1 MNNLW
6 RDIRYAVR
14 TLRKNPGFTAVVVLT
29 LGLGIGANTAIFS
42 VTNAVLLKPP
52 PFQDPDQLV
61 QLWETQ
67 SDVPLAPVS
76 SGDYLDWQAQNSTL
90 AGTSMYGFVQN
101 SNLSNKVSSEPAA
114 TVMVQG
120 NFFKTLGA
128 EPAAGRTFLAGEDQ
142 PGQNHVAVLS
152 HRFWQQ
158 HMAGRSDALGQ
169 EVELDS
175 MKYVIV
181 GIMPLGF
188 NFPAG
193 TDVWIPFDMSAT
205 AMSKHGQHQYKVVS
219 RLRSGVSVQNAETD
233 LKAIS
238 LRLQQEFPDTNYK
251 IGVAVLPF
259 REQLIKS
266 ARPLLLMLMSA
277 VFVVLL
283 IACANVTN
291 LMLAR
296 ATSRS
301 REVAIRTALGS
312 SNPRL
317 IRQLLAESILLSLL
331 GGIFGILLANW
342 SLSIFE
348 KAVAQIDP
356 HQNPIALDKTGLGLT
371 FLVALVIG
379 IIFGM
384 VPVYHGLRVNMVTE
398 LKAGA
403 VNLFGSD
410 KRKLICY
417 GLIVGQI
424 AMSLALLMNAGLLIR
439 SLKHLREVDIGVSS
453 SQLSTVKLLLPAQ
466 TYQTPE
472 QAKAFYDGLLQDLG
486 KDPRINAATVAR
498 ELPTDGGNNGYVTL
512 PGHTTDKVLVEWNS
526 VTTNYFKVMNIPF
539 LKGRSFQDQDSA
551 EALAVLHASVKSGNE
566 AHPYDGPPT
575 LVAIINETMS
585 QKLWPQGDAVGN
597 IFNLG
602 GGVPVTVI
610 GIVGD
615 VKEFGIVGQVIPQAY
630 FPLEWAFYRPGRPMN
645 LIVKQNTSSSRVIES
660 VKVAVRKA
668 DPTLALFSVHSMQ
681 DVIDNSTTTVR
692 SQTTLLTV
700 FAILALV
707 LVAVGIYGVLSYLM
721 TQRTRE
727 FSIRMAVG
735 AQRRD
740 LIKLIGGEMAAVLS
754 IGLVLGMAGA
764 YALSR
769 SLASMLYGLSSDDPA
784 TFGFAAIVVAT
795 TVLLAGLVPAI
806 RTTRVDPATML
817 RQE

>member
-1 MNNLW
+1 MNDLW
-6 RDIRYAVR
+6 RDIRYAGR
-14 TLRKNPGFTAVVVLT
+14 SLRKNPGFTTVVVLT

-52 PFQDPDQLV
+52 PFKDPDRLV

-67 SDVPLAPVS
+67 SAVPLSPVS
-76 SGDYLDWQAQNSTL
+76 SGDYLEWQAQNSTL
-90 AGTSMYGFVQN
+90 AATSIYGFVQN
-101 SNLSNKVSSEPAA
+101 SNLSNKISPEPAA
-114 TVMVQG
+114 TVKVQG

-128 EPAAGRTFLAGEDQ
+128 EAVAGRTFLPGEDQ
-142 PGQNHVAVLS
+142 PGQNHLAVLNY
-152 HRFWQQ
+152 RFWQQ
-158 HMAGRSDALGQ
+158 HMAGRNDALGQ

-175 MKYVIV
+175 TKYTIV
-181 GIMPLGF
+181 GIMAPGF

-193 TDVWIPFDMSAT
+193 TDVWIPLDMGTA
-205 AMSKHGQHQYKVVS
+205 AMSKHGQHQYKVLG
-219 RLRSGVSVQNAETD
+219 RLRSGVSIQNAETD
-233 LKAIS
+233 LTAIA
-238 LRLQQEFPDTNYK
+238 LRLQQEFPDSNYK
-251 IGVAVLPF
+251 IGVAALPF

-277 VFVVLL
+277 VLVVLL

-296 ATSRS
+296 AASRT

-331 GGIFGILLANW
+331 GGIFGILLAYW

-356 HQNPIALDKTGLGLT
+356 HQNPIALDKTVLSVT

-384 VPVYHGLRVNMVTE
+384 VPVFHGLRVNMVTE

-410 KRKLICY
+410 KRKVIRY

-453 SQLSTVKLLLPAQ
+453 GQLLTAKLLLPAE

-472 QAKAFYDGLLQDLG
+472 QAQAFYINLLQDLG

-498 ELPTDGGNNGYVTL
+498 ELPTDGGSNGYVTL
-512 PGHTTDKVLVEWNS
+512 PGSTTDKVLVEWNS
-526 VTTNYFKVMNIPF
+526 VTANYFKVMSIPF

-551 EALAVLHASVKSGNE
+551 DALAVLHASVKSGNE
-566 AHPYDGPPT
+566 GHPYDGPPT
-575 LVAIINETMS
+575 LVAIINETMCKKS
-585 QKLWPQGDAVGN
+585 WPDGNAVGH

-602 GGVPVTVI
+602 GGVPVTVV

-630 FPLEWAFYRPGRPMN
+630 FPLEWAFYQPGRPMN
-645 LIVKQNTSSSRVIES
+645 LIAKQNTATSSVIES

-668 DPTLALFSVHSMQ
+668 DPSLALFSVRSMQ
-681 DVIDNSTTTVR
+681 DVVDSSTTTVR
-692 SQTTLLTV
+692 SQTTLLTL
-700 FAILALV
+700 FAVLALV
-707 LVAVGIYGVLSYLM
+707 LAAVGIYGVLSYLM
-721 TQRTRE
+721 AQRTRE

-735 AQRRD
+735 AQNRD
-740 LIKLIGGEMAAVLS
+740 LIKLIGGEMGAALS
-754 IGLVLGMAGA
+754 LGVVLGTVGA

-769 SLASMLYGLSSDDPA
+769 SLASMLYGLSSHDPA
-784 TFGFAAIVVAT
+784 TFAVAAIAVVAT
-795 TVLLAGLVPAI
+795 VFLAALVPAI
-806 RTTRVDPATML
+806 RMTRVDPASML